1 MRQLRCIEARVSP
14 AEDVPAPIECSA
26 WTTGYLEV
34 VPHIRG
40 FQAGCSARPET
51 NQSKDHGVPSS
62 ANYRLRFA
70 GK

>member
-26 WTTGYLEV
+26 WITGYLEV

-40 FQAGCSARPET
+40 FQAGYSARP
-51 NQSKDHGVPSS
+51 
-62 ANYRLRFA
+62 
-70 GK
+70 